1 MKQKSPHE
9 SWRAFG
15 IADKCQQG
23 ITGGQRPIE
32 IESIYFSHSF
42 GLGIKSIIFFTSHD
56 RNSVATK

>member
-32 IESIYFSHSF
+32 IKSIYLFHSF
-42 GLGIKSIIFFTSHD
+42 GLGI
-56 RNSVATK
+56 